1 MTVSGSLRSLPV
13 VAQYFTEPDV
23 VPAAAAEEVFA
34 AYADAAVAVTFE
46 RAPARFVRDEHLGH
60 ELVQIEL
67 AERVTRAQPHRVG
80 RVALPPCLLR
90 ADHDPRRP
98 VPADPIDAMDAG
110 RADRFAVRIDHPED
124 LVGRLAE
131 LLEDLFLLI
140 ERDGHPV
147 AEVSRDLHI
156 REPRNETRR
165 IAVVG
170 GPKRHAIA
178 SQNGSEHGHAQ

>member
-80 RVALPPCLLR
+80 RVALPPGPLR
-90 ADHDPRRP
+90 ADHDLDQPARDDGDRDRRE
-98 VPADPIDAMDAG
+98 AG
-110 RADRFAVRIDHPED
+110 LGEGQRDRSRSPSSRA
-124 LVGRLAE
+124 G
-131 LLEDLFLLI
+131 
-140 ERDGHPV
+140 
-147 AEVSRDLHI
+147 
-156 REPRNETRR
+156 
-165 IAVVG
+165 
-170 GPKRHAIA
+170 
-178 SQNGSEHGHAQ
+178 